1 MGKLNVGKE
10 ELLKEID
17 KTLRTVICQFYYYPH
32 LFFNENGLR
41 DYFFAVFYRNKFFS
55 TSNLITTKDGK
66 KTNLVHP
73 EYGSW
78 ERVPDKWR
86 AWYDMVILNPEFI
99 KNNEYSRVVNKNI
112 GLNQQFSCNNDD
124 LLAVF
129 ELKFILSKSN
139 IYKKQLK
146 KDYNSLKNA
155 KEALVKYMVVFSSIK
170 DDEDFFSEIQFNDNF
185 RLVYVKV
192 YFDNKNKKKIE
203 VLIKPNNFLNL
214 PKYWLKN
221 I

>member
-17 KTLRTVICQFYYYPH
+17 KTLRTVICQFYYYPD

-73 EYGSW
+73 EYSSW

-86 AWYDMVILNPEFI
+86 AW
-99 KNNEYSRVVNKNI
+99 
-112 GLNQQFSCNNDD
+112 
-124 LLAVF
+124 
-129 ELKFILSKSN
+129 
-139 IYKKQLK
+139 
-146 KDYNSLKNA
+146 
-155 KEALVKYMVVFSSIK
+155 
-170 DDEDFFSEIQFNDNF
+170 
-185 RLVYVKV
+185 
-192 YFDNKNKKKIE
+192 
-203 VLIKPNNFLNL
+203 
-214 PKYWLKN
+214 
-221 I
+221 